1 MEKARAYDYICSK
14 TRLTSVKALTLAV
27 TKTSVK
33 GQLVIPKEIRRELG
47 IKEGQLMLVCSAGD
61 RIILKK
67 IEAPEPGLLQ
77 MLAEPLRAEAKRRGI
92 KRRDVERAVREIR
105 GKTG

>member
-1 MEKARAYDYICSK
+1 M
-14 TRLTSVKALTLAV
+14 TLAV

-47 IKEGQLMLVCSAGD
+47 IKEGQLMLVFAAKD

-67 IEAPEPGLLQ
+67 LEAPEPG
-77 MLAEPLRAEAKRRGI
+77 MFEILAVPLRKKAKELKFTGRDAERIIQEVRR
-92 KRRDVERAVREIR
+92 RSR
-105 GKTG
+105 

>member
-1 MEKARAYDYICSK
+1 M
-14 TRLTSVKALTLAV
+14 TLAV

-33 GQLVIPKEIRRELG
+33 GQLVIPQEIRRELG
-47 IKEGQLMLVCSAGD
+47 IEEGQLMLVYSAGD

-67 IEAPEPGLLQ
+67 IEAPEPGLLS
-77 MLAEPLRAEAKRRGI
+77 MLAAPLRTEAKRRGI
-92 KRRDVERAVREIR
+92 KRKDVERAIREVR